1 MAQRNKVG
9 MLREAI
15 HHRQDDALSIDARQP
30 LDEVERDV
38 CPDLGGHLEGLKKAG
53 RVQCLS
59 LVPLTHGA
67 RADKVLDQPAIVVD
81 DEVAAQML

>member
-1 MAQRNKVG
+1 
-9 MLREAI
+9 
-15 HHRQDDALSIDARQP
+15 
-30 LDEVERDV
+30 
-38 CPDLGGHLEGLKKAG
+38 
-53 RVQCLS
+53 VQCLS